1 VTPEGDL
8 ILVVRQLIV
17 LLGLVGCDAPE
28 MDPPGPPWTERTA
41 LPDRRLEASATG
53 VGARLVVVGGFV
65 NESLEISRDVLQY
78 DPFLDEWSLH
88 PLQAPEAFTH
98 AALASVGGSL
108 YLLGGL
114 EGSAFTPS
122 GKSWRLRPNATAWEA
137 LADMPVGQERG
148 AAAVVVSSGHIFL
161 LGGEIAGGFTDTILD
176 FEVSSNTWS
185 VYPRTLTTARSHAA
199 AMREDDGTFIIAG
212 GNSIQGPLGD
222 TFALR
227 LDGTVELRAP
237 MNIARGGC
245 AYGVVFGQLVCAGG
259 EIGTAVSRIVEA
271 YDPTDDE
278 WTVVTSGGG
287 WLAPISEMP
296 LERAG
301 AAGAV
306 VTSRLYV
313 VGGSQTNAFTPTST
327 LYEFDLLDTLRR

>member
-1 VTPEGDL
+1 VRRL
-8 ILVVRQLIV
+8 IL

-41 LPDRRLEASATG
+41 LTDRRLEASAAG
-53 VGARLVVVGGFV
+53 VGARLVVLGGFV
-65 NESLEISRDVLQY
+65 NESLEITRELLQY
-78 DPFLDEWSLH
+78 DPFLDAWSVH
-88 PLQAPEAFTH
+88 PVPAPEAFTH
-98 AALASVGGSL
+98 AGLASVGGSL

-114 EGSAFTPS
+114 EGSAFTPN
-122 GKSWRLRPNATAWEA
+122 GRAWRLRPGATGWEA
-137 LADMPVGQERG
+137 LADMPAGHERG

-161 LGGEIAGGFTDTILD
+161 LGGEITGGFTDTILD
-176 FEVSSNTWS
+176 YEISSNTWS
-185 VYPRTLTTARSHAA
+185 VYPATLTTARSHAA

-227 LDGTVELRAP
+227 LDGMIELRAP
-237 MNIARGGC
+237 MNTPRGGC
-245 AYGVVFGQLVCAGG
+245 AYGVLYGQLVCAGG
-259 EIGTAVSRIVEA
+259 EIGTNVSRVVEV

-278 WTVVTSGGG
+278 WTIV
-287 WLAPISEMP
+287 AEMP
-296 LERAG
+296 IERAG

-327 LYEFDLLDTLRR
+327 LYEFDLLDTLPR